1 MSTTESRR
9 LQLHLTLKK
18 VLGDDMAETLMDHL
32 PPTGWADVARRDD
45 VERVERQMDR
55 QFAELDRRLGALE
68 RRMGVAIGVA
78 IAFAMA
84 LLAIQV
90 QIMFSIAG

>member
-9 LQLHLTLKK
+9 LQLHLTLRK
-18 VLGDDMAETLMDHL
+18 VLGDNMAETLMDHL

-55 QFAELDRRLGALE
+55 QFTSLE

-90 QIMFSIAG
+90 QIMFSVAG

>member
-1 MSTTESRR
+1 MTESKR

-32 PPTGWADVARRDD
+32 PPTGWASVARRDD
-45 VERVERQMDR
+45 VERLERQLDR
-55 QFAELDRRLGALE
+55 QFAAVE

-78 IAFAMA
+78 TAVAMA

-90 QIMFSIAG
+90 QIMLTIAG

>member
-1 MSTTESRR
+1 M
-9 LQLHLTLKK
+9 HLTLKK

-55 QFAELDRRLGALE
+55 QFASLE

>member
-1 MSTTESRR
+1 
-9 LQLHLTLKK
+9 
-18 VLGDDMAETLMDHL
+18 MAETLMDHL

-55 QFAELDRRLGALE
+55 QFAEFDRRFSALE

-90 QIMFSIAG
+90 PIMFSVAG

>member
-55 QFAELDRRLGALE
+55 QFASLE
-68 RRMGVAIGVA
+68 RQLGVAIGVA

>member
-1 MSTTESRR
+1 
-9 LQLHLTLKK
+9 LHLTLRK

-55 QFAELDRRLGALE
+55 QFTALE

-90 QIMFSIAG
+90 QIMFSVAG